1 MDFIAAPL
9 DFTTGIPQSDAPP
22 DMTRVFGENPWDVQ
36 QRQQEKDQL
45 DWFKKS
51 QDTLDQAAL
60 DPETFFKDK
69 DLSFARTPQE
79 AYKIATTD
87 AFLELH
93 SNGAPLPP
101 DDLSRKLLRAQLA
114 DQFFQGRGRDN
125 DEAFHAEIVADATRR
140 KSSKEITA
148 ALMAD
153 AVTSSLIAETDPAG
167 DATSPKT
174 FATWKQSA
182 ASAPGYDPTREAD
195 YYEAWT
201 QTRRAATE
209 ARQEFQ
215 KPLNDV
221 WLSFKAGGADTA
233 AVARK
238 AYFEIPAT
246 DRPRFMASLKLLAG
260 TLPEQEQP
268 GFWMNLSK
276 SLVRESPS
284 LTNQLGNLL
293 ARNMQQ
299 EAQRAVAYTPEQ
311 QQAKEA
317 IGTIAGKL
325 SESAD
330 FAADVLRIQQQD
342 YDPMKFLSPDSD
354 SILSLRTLERG
365 AYGAPG
371 ALVSTAIAAIPGIG
385 MPAFYTMQREA
396 NYQDLRQKFQADGMD
411 YDTARRQADSI
422 AGIATIPQ
430 LLLERLQIGALAGKL
445 PVFDKALTG
454 LSDQIANRAVR
465 FGVRAVAGAAQ
476 EAVIENTQDL
486 IPSAIQEIGSAL
498 STDIPDVLWH
508 GKDGKPGVL
517 DGYWADNA
525 QMFVTMLPLAIF
537 GAAGGVS
544 ADARVKAFAEAT
556 DNEILATG
564 VSPDDLAKIRAGT
577 GKGLASGLAAIESA
591 FSRLDPRSESAKA
604 AVDALTQDAALQE
617 EAMRSGVLP
626 TLQRSAS
633 GWSVLDGE
641 TGEIVGTAPTAAE
654 AFRLARTHS
663 AAMDD
668 LDADRVAYMASMME
682 SADAVSK
689 LDQGGNETVTRLSL
703 MTGMTETIAA
713 AEDPAQATRYAAQVA
728 LKERMAGGTGDMAY
742 SILGRSSTE
751 IAGNLRRTVNDLYR
765 GSSVTDV
772 FHEAFHGFRREAHAA
787 GRLTRADDIAVLRAL
802 DTILAGKATKMD
814 ANGRT
819 EQLRFLPEGIT
830 DDQITATM
838 LDEAIS
844 QVGEM
849 EILRSRTGS
858 RSKTKLAPSGII
870 TRNLTAIGR
879 IVGQKTA
886 NTFKAFMDAI
896 RAHFGLSLSRA
907 LALKKAEREGKFDAS
922 TLDSYLAKLL
932 GTTEQDLHNQ
942 EVAKQAAELL
952 GTDYSGENVDT
963 IGEGDPFSI
972 GRTDVFPTSATRSFD
987 TTDGKTLIGPA
998 AFSIKAFHGTPHKVD
1013 RFRLDKIGTGEG
1025 AQAYGWGLYFAANQS
1040 VGEEYRRKLS
1050 NFNSAQV
1057 TIDGKD
1063 ASGTVASRS
1072 LAKNKGD
1079 VQAAIADLRQMQ
1091 GKFTDFNDQIA
1102 IGTAIEALVQAQEI
1116 SVQLPGNLYTVTLDV
1131 NDEDLLDWDKQFW
1144 NSPKLVDALYA
1155 IKDQFPGF
1163 KRTSKSLLELMR
1175 GVEVYQ
1181 YASEGLSPKQASILL
1196 QSAGIPGIRYLD
1208 GNSRTDGQGSYN
1220 YVIFDE
1226 SKIQITEENGK
1237 PVDLGTAFS
1246 ISPQQDADYLAA
1258 VKAGD
1263 MTTAQSMV
1271 DEAAKAAGYTVKA
1284 KHGTAEKFDSFS
1296 HKFGGKMTEAASAK
1310 QAFFFTDDDKTANSY
1325 AVYAAEDGPIKEAL
1339 ANADKA
1345 ERKGDWDGYDE
1356 WIRKAE
1362 ELDTYDARLAR
1373 RDNAQMIE
1381 AYLSG
1386 DFLEMDAGGKTP
1398 QELHD
1403 GDIDAGISA
1412 EIRRAKQQGKTGVVY
1427 RNLDDAIN
1435 LSDRPATHY
1444 AVFKPSQIKSAAAI
1458 TRDQAGNIIPLSQRF
1473 NPADDRIAYSLAPS
1487 ERNAALMGDALARV
1501 KDPIRRAQAMAKISK
1516 NFNELRL
1523 AAERVELLAGS
1534 KRLRKS
1540 LQKEAAMREA
1550 QRAAELEND
1559 AYARHYGILSNED
1572 LTKIKSMPVH
1582 AYLADPNS
1590 NLRGRLMS
1598 KTAAIKAHPDLFQ
1611 VHRAGDYDG
1620 ADGVSRSVFGGSVM
1634 PDQAAQELFDAHL
1647 IPEPTPDALWNA
1659 LKQEQGTVA
1668 TMKEA
1673 MAKAEADIK
1682 AARTIAREETNAWL
1696 ATQTETQATAYSPK
1710 QEILRALAGLDAIL
1724 TAIPSDVRG
1733 RIGGYTALASLGSE
1747 ETRLAFLKEK
1757 LAKADSELEGWMR
1770 RQYDA
1775 EFRKL
1780 LDQARPLK
1788 KEAGEKP
1795 RGKVGADIHDLF
1807 RAVED
1812 SMTFSAQE
1820 VEAEVERLDNLANH
1834 VNTTP
1839 EQQAHLL
1846 QQAGLIALAG
1856 NWAKADAARR
1866 EAALLEATRIYSNGY
1881 AAFQRQLSAKREDR
1895 AKSRDSLRSDTGKA
1909 GERMERLTREIKD
1922 SGTKIGRAKQTL
1934 LSLYSFEQ
1942 VLQKTFGENSPVG
1955 KMLADWERRAAS
1967 AKHDAIHAK
1976 MDALDE
1982 LFADLAQGKFKGEQ
1996 LRWNLAQ
2003 PGAITVK
2010 DFKGRTQTFSQL
2022 QAISATLMWMQEDG
2036 KRHMEGHFDEET
2048 NTPNGDW
2055 HWRQQDIEAIE
2066 AQLSG
2071 TAKAVRL
2078 HLMEEYAQEYDRL
2091 NAVFQSL
2098 YGVNLPRHKFYSPI
2112 TVAPVAAAA
2121 GQMMDPVTGSTMT
2134 GASLTPGS
2142 LRTRSQTAVAEPR
2155 FTDALQTFIAH
2166 TKQMEHWMAYTPFAT
2181 EAMNLLNNREVGNS
2195 IEAAAG
2201 KEAKNILRTWV
2212 DYFAQGGVRDAG
2224 NHIWL
2229 NQWFAT
2235 KLGRASQAALV
2246 GRISVLAIQSLQ
2258 LGAAAYEMP
2267 IASFVKRFAKLTTGQ
2282 ANWKAA
2288 YQSDYIQR
2296 RLKEMPPMVRQA
2308 LEGLASSKPS
2318 RLKFLVRKMGETI
2331 NGADALFTAGTYAI
2345 IYDYHLAQAEKSGLT
2360 GKAAEDYAHAAA
2372 ERGTDRVAQPVRPG
2386 ARSLYE
2392 LTATSPAA
2400 RLMWAF
2406 ASEARQKFAITAY
2419 ALAEK
2424 PTPQKLKALAITWGV
2439 GGALAAVIR
2448 AALRDVREDG
2458 DDDIFDEK
2466 NWDPRKL
2473 ALQTLTG
2480 PFQGLPI
2487 LGKEIEA
2494 SINAAFGEWKTDGS
2508 LLSTGKQLAQRAP
2521 KMDDDL
2527 AAGDIEALMK
2537 DTELML
2543 TFAAPGSDNM
2553 AAAASISHVVR
2564 DLYNLLKNAAN

>member
-1 MDFIAAPL
+1 MDSLAAPL

-22 DMTRVFGENPWDVQ
+22 DMTPAFGENPWDVE

-45 DWFKKS
+45 DWFRKS
-51 QDTLDQAAL
+51 QTTLDQAAL
-60 DPETFFKDK
+60 DPEAFFKDK

-101 DDLSRKLLRAQLA
+101 DDLSRKLYRAQLA
-114 DQFFQGRGRDN
+114 DQLFNGRGRDN
-125 DEAFHAEIVADATRR
+125 DDAFHAEIVADATRR
-140 KSSKEITA
+140 KSSKEITS

-153 AVTSSLIAETDPAG
+153 AVTSSIIAETDPAG

-182 ASAPGYDPTREAD
+182 ATAPGYDPTREAD

-201 QTRRAATE
+201 ETRRAATE

-233 AVARK
+233 AVARN

-260 TLPEQEQP
+260 TLPEREQP

-299 EAQRAVAYTPEQ
+299 EAERAVAYSPEQ
-311 QQAKEA
+311 QKFKDQLGGAFGA
-317 IGTIAGKL
+317 I

-330 FAADVLRIQQQD
+330 FAADILRIQQQD

-354 SILSLRTLERG
+354 SILSLRTLEKG
-365 AYGAPG
+365 IYAAPG
-371 ALVSTAIAAIPGIG
+371 AIVSTGIAAIPGIG
-385 MPAFYTMQREA
+385 MPAFYTMQREG
-396 NYQDLRQKFQADGMD
+396 NYQDLRQKFQAEGLD
-411 YDTARRQADSI
+411 YDTARQQADSI

-430 LLLERLQIGALAGKL
+430 LLLERVQITALAGKL
-445 PVFDKALTG
+445 PLFDKALTS
-454 LSDQIANRAVR
+454 LSDKIANRALR
-465 FGVRAVAGAAQ
+465 FGARTVVGAAQ
-476 EAVIENTQDL
+476 EAVIETTQDL
-486 IPSAIQEIGSAL
+486 IPSAIQEMGAAL
-498 STDIPDVLWH
+498 DSDIPDVKWT
-508 GKDGKPGVL
+508 GTGGVL
-517 DGYWADNA
+517 DGYWTDNA
-525 QMFVTMLPLAIF
+525 SMFVTMLPLAIF
-537 GAAGGVS
+537 GAAGGIS

-556 DNEILATG
+556 DNEILAAG
-564 VSPDDLAKIRAGT
+564 VAPADLAKIREGAT
-577 GKGLASGLAAIESA
+577 KGLASGLAAIESA

-641 TGEIVGTAPTAAE
+641 TGEIVGTAPTSSE
-654 AFRLARTHS
+654 AFRLAKTHS

-689 LDQGGNETVTRLSL
+689 LDQGGNETVTRLNL
-703 MTGMTETIAA
+703 MTGMTQTMAA
-713 AEDPAQATRYAAQVA
+713 AEDPAQATRYAEQVA

-751 IAGNLRRTVNDLYR
+751 IAGNLRRTINDLYR
-765 GSSVTDV
+765 GSTVTDV
-772 FHEAFHGFRREAHAA
+772 FHEAFHGFRREAHDA
-787 GRLTRADDIAVLRAL
+787 GRLTLADDIAVLRAL

-819 EQLRFLPEGIT
+819 EQLRFLPENIT

-844 QVGEM
+844 HVGEM
-849 EILRSRTGS
+849 EILRSRQGGTRRNPVVKDS
-858 RSKTKLAPSGII
+858 FTTQLAPSGII
-870 TRNLTAIGR
+870 TRNLSAIGR

-932 GTTEQDLHNQ
+932 GTTEQDQHNQ
-942 EVAKQAAELL
+942 EVAKQAADLL
-952 GTDYSGENVDT
+952 GTDYSGENVDV

-972 GRTDVFPTSATRSFD
+972 GRTTIFPTSGTRSFD
-987 TTDGKTLIGPA
+987 TANGKTLIGPA

-1013 RFRLDKIGTGEG
+1013 KFSLDKIGTGEG
-1025 AQAYGWGLYFAANQS
+1025 AQAYGWGLYFAQNETVADGYARQLAPS
-1040 VGEEYRRKLS
+1040 YHYK
-1050 NFNSAQV
+1050 
-1057 TIDGKD
+1057 IDGK
-1063 ASGTVASRS
+1063 VIYSRGKETPLV
-1072 LAKNKGD
+1072 LALRIREQMFVGPPAANLLGFKKSQTTAENEIIKIQSDIFGID
-1079 VQAAIADLRQMQ
+1079 KAAIRQELD
-1091 GKFTDFNDQIA
+1091 K
-1102 IGTAIEALVQAQEI
+1102 
-1116 SVQLPGNLYTVTLDV
+1116 LPEWDKIPKTGNLYTVTLDV
-1131 NDEDLLDWDKQFW
+1131 NDEDLLDWDKPLSQQ
-1144 NSPKLVDALYA
+1144 PEKVRTALQEALDLYKETNPLDFKNYLSGDPSGA
-1155 IKDQFPGF
+1155 NIIRFLPSGGTSLKTTPQQVTKDLQ
-1163 KRTSKSLLELMR
+1163 
-1175 GVEVYQ
+1175 
-1181 YASEGLSPKQASILL
+1181 IL
-1196 QSAGIPGIRYLD
+1196 GIPGIRFLD
-1208 GNSRTDGQGSYN
+1208 GNSRDTGSGSYN

-1237 PVDLGTAFS
+1237 PVDLGT
-1246 ISPQQDADYLAA
+1246 
-1258 VKAGD
+1258 
-1263 MTTAQSMV
+1263 
-1271 DEAAKAAGYTVKA
+1271 
-1284 KHGTAEKFDSFS
+1284 
-1296 HKFGGKMTEAASAK
+1296 
-1310 QAFFFTDDDKTANSY
+1310 
-1325 AVYAAEDGPIKEAL
+1325 
-1339 ANADKA
+1339 
-1345 ERKGDWDGYDE
+1345 
-1356 WIRKAE
+1356 
-1362 ELDTYDARLAR
+1362 
-1373 RDNAQMIE
+1373 
-1381 AYLSG
+1381 
-1386 DFLEMDAGGKTP
+1386 
-1398 QELHD
+1398 
-1403 GDIDAGISA
+1403 
-1412 EIRRAKQQGKTGVVY
+1412 
-1427 RNLDDAIN
+1427 
-1435 LSDRPATHY
+1435 
-1444 AVFKPSQIKSAAAI
+1444 VF
-1458 TRDQAGNIIPLSQRF
+1458 
-1473 NPADDRIAYSLAPS
+1473 SLAPS

-1501 KDPIRRAQAMAKISK
+1501 KDPIRRAQMMSNVSK
-1516 NFNELRL
+1516 NFNELVLRTQ
-1523 AAERVELLAGS
+1523 RIELLSGS

-1550 QRAAELEND
+1550 QRADELERD

-1620 ADGVSRSVFGGSVM
+1620 ADGVSRSVFGGSLM

-1647 IPEPTPDALWNA
+1647 IPEPTADALWNA

-1682 AARTIAREETNAWL
+1682 AARTIAREETNQWL

-1710 QEILRALAGLDAIL
+1710 QEILSALASYDAIL
-1724 TAIPSDVRG
+1724 TALPTDIRG
-1733 RIGGYTALASLGSE
+1733 KLGGYTALASLGSE

-1757 LAKADSELEGWMR
+1757 LAKADTELEGWMR

-1807 RAVED
+1807 LAVED

-1820 VEAEVERLDNLANH
+1820 VEAEVERLDKLANH
-1834 VNTTP
+1834 PDTTP

-1846 QQAGLIALAG
+1846 QQSGLIALAG
-1856 NWAKADAARR
+1856 NWGKADAARR

-1881 AAFQRQLSAKREDR
+1881 AAFSRQLSAKREDR
-1895 AKSRDSLRSDTGKA
+1895 AKSRDALRADTGKA
-1909 GERMERLTREIKD
+1909 GERMERLTKEIKD

-1942 VLQKTFGENSPVG
+1942 VLQKTFGEDSPVG

-1996 LRWNLAQ
+1996 LRWDLAQ
-2003 PGAITVK
+2003 PGSVTVK

-2022 QAISATLMWMQEDG
+2022 EAISATLMWMQEDG

-2055 HWRQQDIEAIE
+2055 HWRQQDIDAIE

-2121 GQMMDPVTGSTMT
+2121 GQMMDPVTGSTM
-2134 GASLTPGS
+2134 GASLTPGA

-2201 KEAKNILRTWV
+2201 KEAKNILRTWI

-2224 NHIWL
+2224 NHLGL
-2229 NQWFAT
+2229 NKWFAT

-2246 GRISVLAIQSLQ
+2246 GRVSVLAIQSLQ

-2288 YQSDYIQR
+2288 YQSAYIQR
-2296 RLKEMPPMVRQA
+2296 RLSEMPPMVRQS
-2308 LEGLASSKPS
+2308 LEGLSSSKPS

-2345 IYDYHLAQAEKSGLT
+2345 IYDYQLAQAAKAGFT

-2406 ASEARQKFAITAY
+2406 ASEARQKMAITAY
-2419 ALAEK
+2419 AIAEK

-2439 GGALAAVIR
+2439 GGAMAAIIR

-2508 LLSTGKQLAQRAP
+2508 LLSTGKQVVQRIP

-2527 AAGDIEALMK
+2527 TNGDIEALMK
-2537 DTELML
+2537 DAELIL
-2543 TFAAPGSDNM
+2543 TSLSPGSDSI
-2553 AAAASISHVVR
+2553 AASASISHIVR

>member
-1 MDFIAAPL
+1 MDFIADPL
-9 DFTTGIPQSDAPP
+9 DLTSGIPQSAAPP
-22 DMTRVFGENPWDVQ
+22 DMTPVFGENPWDVQ

-101 DDLSRKLLRAQLA
+101 DDLSRKLYRAQLA

-174 FATWKQSA
+174 FASWKQSA
-182 ASAPGYDPTREAD
+182 ASAPVYDPTREAD

-201 QTRRAATE
+201 ETRRAATE

-238 AYFEIPAT
+238 AYFEIPAS

-354 SILSLRTLERG
+354 SILSLRTLEKG
-365 AYGAPG
+365 IYAAPG
-371 ALVSTAIAAIPGIG
+371 AIVSTGIAAIPGIG

-396 NYQDLRQKFQADGMD
+396 NYQDLRQKFQSDGMD

-430 LLLERLQIGALAGKL
+430 LLLEKVQISALAGKL
-445 PVFDKALTG
+445 PLFDKALTS

-476 EAVIENTQDL
+476 EAVIETTQDL
-486 IPSAIQEIGSAL
+486 IPSAIQDIGSAL
-498 STDIPDVLWH
+498 STDIPDVKWT
-508 GKDGKPGVL
+508 GTGGVL
-517 DGYWADNA
+517 DSYWADNA
-525 QMFVTMLPLAIF
+525 SMFVTMLPLAIF

-591 FSRLDPRSESAKA
+591 FSRLDPRSDSAKA

-641 TGEIVGTAPTAAE
+641 TGEIVGTAPTSAE
-654 AFRLARTHS
+654 AFRLAKTHS

-703 MTGMTETIAA
+703 MTGMTEAMAA
-713 AEDPAQATRYAAQVA
+713 AEDPAQATRYAEQVA
-728 LKERMAGGTGDMAY
+728 LKERMAGGTGEMAY
-742 SILGRSSTE
+742 NILGRSSSE
-751 IAGNLRRTVNDLYR
+751 IAGNLRTTINQLYQQ
-765 GSSVTDV
+765 SNVTTV

-787 GRLTRADDIAVLRAL
+787 GRLTRADDIAILRAL

-844 QVGEM
+844 HVGEM

-858 RSKTKLAPSGII
+858 SSKTKLAPSGII
-870 TRNLTAIGR
+870 TQNLTAIGR
-879 IVGQKTA
+879 IVGQRTA

-932 GTTEQDLHNQ
+932 GTTEQDQHNQ

-952 GTDYSGENVDT
+952 GTDYSGENVDS
-963 IGEGDPFSI
+963 IGAGDPFSI
-972 GRTDVFPTSATRSFD
+972 GKMDIEIAVKQARAELDQRRKERDQISVDWVLDQQRLQEEGDEMYYPEVTLPPADKYLEDFLPLDAIGQGP
-987 TTDGKTLIGPA
+987 DGKWYFGEKP
-998 AFSIKAFHGTPHKVD
+998 TPFD
-1013 RFRLDKIGTGEG
+1013 SLQE
-1025 AQAYGWGLYFAANQS
+1025 AQDFGF
-1040 VGEEYRRKLS
+1040 EEIRDALKQEAPS
-1050 NFNSAQV
+1050 STFNS
-1057 TIDGKD
+1057 DSD
-1063 ASGTVASRS
+1063 
-1072 LAKNKGD
+1072 
-1079 VQAAIADLRQMQ
+1079 
-1091 GKFTDFNDQIA
+1091 
-1102 IGTAIEALVQAQEI
+1102 AQEI
-1116 SVQLPGNLYTVTLDV
+1116 TASIFSAFPDYPSITKPWDQTKWGSWYLEFRDENGDRQKISVRDHGATRADMGLPDRSFYVS
-1131 NDEDLLDWDKQFW
+1131 KQW
-1144 NSPKLVDALYA
+1144 NPEEVGKALMEAADYVEKNSPKRAADAA
-1155 IKDQFPGF
+1155 DMAGARETVPGNES
-1163 KRTSKSLLELMR
+1163 RQSL
-1175 GVEVYQ
+1175 
-1181 YASEGLSPKQASILL
+1181 
-1196 QSAGIPGIRYLD
+1196 
-1208 GNSRTDGQGSYN
+1208 
-1220 YVIFDE
+1220 
-1226 SKIQITEENGK
+1226 
-1237 PVDLGTAFS
+1237 
-1246 ISPQQDADYLAA
+1246 
-1258 VKAGD
+1258 
-1263 MTTAQSMV
+1263 AQ
-1271 DEAAKAAGYTVKA
+1271 
-1284 KHGTAEKFDSFS
+1284 
-1296 HKFGGKMTEAASAK
+1296 
-1310 QAFFFTDDDKTANSY
+1310 N
-1325 AVYAAEDGPIKEAL
+1325 L
-1339 ANADKA
+1339 ANAPDSS
-1345 ERKGDWDGYDE
+1345 
-1356 WIRKAE
+1356 
-1362 ELDTYDARLAR
+1362 T
-1373 RDNAQMIE
+1373 
-1381 AYLSG
+1381 S
-1386 DFLEMDAGGKTP
+1386 F
-1398 QELHD
+1398 
-1403 GDIDAGISA
+1403 
-1412 EIRRAKQQGKTGVVY
+1412 
-1427 RNLDDAIN
+1427 
-1435 LSDRPATHY
+1435 
-1444 AVFKPSQIKSAAAI
+1444 
-1458 TRDQAGNIIPLSQRF
+1458 
-1473 NPADDRIAYSLAPS
+1473 SLAPS

-1620 ADGVSRSVFGGSVM
+1620 ADGVSRSVFGGSLM

-1647 IPEPTPDALWNA
+1647 IQEPTPDALWNA

-1724 TAIPSDVRG
+1724 TAIPADVRG

-1812 SMTFSAQE
+1812 SMTFTAQE

-1856 NWAKADAARR
+1856 NWGKADAARR

-1895 AKSRDSLRSDTGKA
+1895 AKSRDSLRADTGKA

-1942 VLQKTFGENSPVG
+1942 VLQKTFGEDSPVG

-1996 LRWNLAQ
+1996 LRWDLAQ

-2055 HWRQQDIEAIE
+2055 HWRQQDIDAIE

-2091 NAVFQSL
+2091 NAVFQGL

-2121 GQMMDPVTGSTMT
+2121 GQMMDPVTGSTMS

-2155 FTDALQTFIAH
+2155 FTDALQTYIAH

-2246 GRISVLAIQSLQ
+2246 GRVSVLAIQSLQ

-2267 IASFVKRFAKLTTGQ
+2267 IGSFVKRFAKLTTGQ

-2296 RLKEMPPMVRQA
+2296 RLAEMPPMVRQS

-2345 IYDYHLAQAEKSGLT
+2345 IYDYQLAQAAKAGYT

-2458 DDDIFDEK
+2458 DEDFFDER

-2553 AAAASISHVVR
+2553 AAAASVSHVVR